1 MKMTTEEITDLV
13 EFELKNQ
20 DWGVTEQILEIH
32 SPALSENKLQIAN
45 VAFKGDAVSVFIP
58 IEGERFYLVFYID
71 TEKREITGI
80 STEPSIL
87 VYFKATSRELDLSDL
102 KGYTNLEPAESWNKG
117 DRRPSG
123 KAFYSFSGIVIE
135 PNTKPN
141 DFESKFNELISELKK
156 DKAGV
161 QQLAKLAEGYIQV
174 VMDFHNVNGIIG
186 GPNLN
191 EANIKDLNDLG
202 LSIDFAFY
210 VSGRSYKS

>member
-1 MKMTTEEITDLV
+1 MTTEDITNLV

-20 DWGVTEQILEIH
+20 EFGVTEQILEIH
-32 SPALSENKLQIAN
+32 SPALLENKLQIAN

-58 IEGERFYLVFYID
+58 IEGEHFYLVFYID

-80 STEPSIL
+80 STEPYIS
-87 VYFKATSRELDLSDL
+87 VYFKATSKELSASELN
-102 KGYTNLEPAESWNKG
+102 GYTNLELSESWNKG
-117 DRRPSG
+117 DKKPSER
-123 KAFYSFSGIVIE
+123 AFYSVSGIIIE

-141 DFESKFNELISELKK
+141 DFETKFKELISELKK

-161 QQLAKLAEGYIQV
+161 QQLAKFADGYIQV
-174 VMDFHNVNGIIG
+174 VMDFHNGNGILG

-191 EANIKDLNDLG
+191 EANIRDLNDLG

-210 VSGRSYKS
+210 ASGRSYKS